1 MAYSSVRGVN
11 VAGCMKVPAQ
21 GSRNL
26 RCGKSVG
33 LNFIERREEG
43 VAMSIDR
50 NNGARPRLVDP
61 ASESVR
67 ERDDPTVDQAQPST
81 NRTRQ
86 GVTGH
91 NVRYVLVF
99 GLVGVVLA
107 FILIYAAFSR

>member
-1 MAYSSVRGVN
+1 
-11 VAGCMKVPAQ
+11 
-21 GSRNL
+21 
-26 RCGKSVG
+26 
-33 LNFIERREEG
+33 
-43 VAMSIDR
+43 MSIDR
-50 NNGARPRLVDP
+50 NNGSRPRLVDP
-61 ASESVR
+61 ASQPVPEK
-67 ERDDPTVDQAQPST
+67 DDLSADHAQSST